1 MAQSSVESQSRS
13 RVVRGTVSAIA
24 GSVVANTVV
33 FLIGNAGDPT
43 QVVAMGETAPSDLP
57 LAVVIIASVIP
68 VIVGGVGLWVLQKVI
83 ARGFQLWAILV
94 TVLTVASI
102 AGPIALEVDTAS
114 KVVLSV
120 MHVVVGGAAV
130 AGQLVARRP

>member
-1 MAQSSVESQSRS
+1 MAQSIVENQSRS
-13 RVVRGTVSAIA
+13 GVVRGTVIA
-24 GSVVANTVV
+24 LVASVVANVLV
-33 FLIGNAGDPT
+33 FLIGDAGDAT
-43 QVVAMGETAPSDLP
+43 QVVAMGDTTPSDLP
-57 LAVVIIASVIP
+57 LAVVIVASVIP
-68 VIVGGVGLWVLQKVI
+68 VIVGGVGLWVLQKVT

-130 AGQLVARRP
+130 AGQLIARRP